1 MPAQCPNISYRLL
14 HKYREEWVISEF
26 SGLFMQHPVRMG
38 YMMMWQL
45 LTKLSPSC
53 LQVVSMSRCRM
64 TGTMST
70 TDPGP
75 DNQIARHGLMLAS
88 DDKICKFFA
97 PVSPRP
103 APRHAALRCGPT
115 RHPPRVHQ
123 WTAFPF
129 FVRLLLPILVS
140 NWYYECG
147 VYI

>member
-1 MPAQCPNISYRLL
+1 
-14 HKYREEWVISEF
+14 
-26 SGLFMQHPVRMG
+26 MG
-38 YMMMWQL
+38 DFRIFWTIYATPCMYGVHDDVTASNQVVS
-45 LTKLSPSC
+45 KLSASC

-64 TGTMST
+64 TGTMSM

-103 APRHAALRCGPT
+103 APHRAALRCKVAA
-115 RHPPRVHQ
+115 PPAP

-147 VYI
+147 VDI